1 VGDFELDTRLEA
13 VEPEAGRFR
22 ARLSRDWEIWGPNGG
37 YVAAIALRAAGRG
50 CRIQRPASLSGHFL
64 SVAAFEPVDVEV
76 VPLRLGRRSES
87 VRVSLRQDGK
97 PVFEAL
103 VRTAA
108 DGPGLAHVH
117 GRPPD
122 APPPESLP
130 DPASLRVDEG
140 PRYVFWN
147 NLEARVVH
155 PERFREPDRAR
166 VPIWREWY
174 RFTPRATFDDPF
186 LDAGRML
193 LLIDT
198 LSWPAACQPHPR
210 DSGFQAPNLDV
221 TAWFHALAPECEW
234 LLADHVSP
242 VAGGGLMGTT
252 GRIWSRDGR
261 LLASGGAQLFC
272 VPVGPAGRTTRESA
286 SAQRAEG
293 ERS

>member
-37 YVAAIALRAAGRG
+37 YVAAIALRAAGG
-50 CRIQRPASLSGHFL
+50 VARIPRPASLSGHFL
-64 SVAAFEPVDVEV
+64 SVAAFGPADVEV

-87 VRVSLRQDGK
+87 LRVSMRQHGR
-97 PVFEAL
+97 PFFEAL

-117 GRPPD
+117 ARAPD
-122 APPPESLP
+122 VPPPESLP

-140 PRYVFWN
+140 PRYAFWN
-147 NLEARVVH
+147 NLDARVVH
-155 PERFREPDRAR
+155 PERFQEPERAR
-166 VPIWREWY
+166 DPIWREWY

-186 LDAGRML
+186 LDAGRSL

-210 DSGFQAPNLDV
+210 DPGFQAPNLDV

-242 VAGGGLMGTT
+242 VAGGGLMGTA
-252 GRIWSRDGR
+252 GQVWSRDGR
-261 LLASGGAQLFC
+261 LLATGGAQLFC
-272 VPVGPAGRTTRESA
+272 VPVAPAG
-286 SAQRAEG
+286 
-293 ERS
+293 